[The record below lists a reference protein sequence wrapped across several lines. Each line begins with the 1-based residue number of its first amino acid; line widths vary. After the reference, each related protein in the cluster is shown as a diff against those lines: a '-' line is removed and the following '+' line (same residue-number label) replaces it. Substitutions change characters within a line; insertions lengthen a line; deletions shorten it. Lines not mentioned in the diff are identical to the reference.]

1 MLKKII
7 SGGQT
12 GADRAALDTAIKFN
26 IDHGGW
32 VPAGRKAEDGTVPAY
47 YELTEMDS
55 VSYPERTEQN
65 VIESD
70 GTLIVS
76 HGILTGGSLLTKK
89 IASKRNKPWCHIDL
103 MEMDEFEGAVILHE
117 FVSDSEIEVLNVAGP
132 RASHDPF
139 IYRSVK
145 SIIETF
151 IYMELIESS
160 PEELRADD
168 IILIHRQPESFCST
182 VEDAVKFLAD
192 TMQLRTRSIIA
203 NSNESQIG
211 SLYFSLADTIKV
223 KLGLDAGNFELLQS
237 CCQELINDRQYN
249 TKNLIDV
256 EDAAMVILKALRK
269 FLKKNHVLRLLK

>member
-47 YELTEMDS
+47 YELTETDS

-65 VIESD
+65 IIESD

-89 IASKRNKPWCHIDL
+89 IASKRSKPWCHINL
-103 MEMDEFEGAVILHE
+103 MDIDEFEGAVTLHE
-117 FVSDSEIEVLNVAGP
+117 FVSENGIQVLNVAGP

-151 IYMELIESS
+151 IYMELMESS

-182 VEDAVKFLAD
+182 VDEAVKFLAD

-237 CCQELINDRQYN
+237 CCQELINDRPYN

-256 EDAAMVILKALRK
+256 EDAAMVILKSLRK
-269 FLKKNHVLRLLK
+269 FLTKNHVLRLLK